1 LSNRRIHLRGN
12 GCNRCYIKHSK
23 PSIGWLNFIKLKDNI
38 EIQHAENIGS
48 IEYQTQ
54 DFTADIVKRRIQ
66 FMNSTETIG
75 TEIQKFIHRKINK
88 TTNCTFGEL
97 YQNIR

>member
-54 DFTADIVKRRIQ
+54 DLPDGYCQ
-66 FMNSTETIG
+66 ETNTIYEFYG
-75 TEIQKFIHRKINK
+75 DYWHEIQKFYSPQNK
-88 TTNCTFGEL
+88 
-97 YQNIR
+97 